1 MKNLFV
7 ILLSALLLTQGCTEE
22 DLCLIGSGSV
32 NEYQLDLDDFENVK
46 LMGPINLRIKQ
57 APNSEVMV
65 EAEAEIFSELSY
77 SVKSG
82 TLEIGFK
89 ENVTCFETDYGVWVN
104 VTVPDIENISSSGV
118 SDIVSVGDLDL
129 DMLVLDISGT
139 ANVELSGQVSDQK
152 IESSGVLNAKNFE
165 LITDNTD
172 INVSG
177 TGEMEI
183 TCNQYLDIDV
193 SGVATISYK
202 GNPTIN
208 QEVSGSL
215 NLINAN

>member
-7 ILLSALLLTQGCTEE
+7 ILLFGLVLTQGCKEE

-32 NEYQLDLDDFENVK
+32 NEYQLDLDEFENVT

-57 APNSEVMV
+57 GPGSEVMV
-65 EAEAEIFSELSY
+65 EAEAEIFSQLSY
-77 SVKSG
+77 SVKSR

-89 ENVTCFETDYGVWVN
+89 GNVTCFETDYGVWVN
-104 VTVPDIENISSSGV
+104 VTVPDIETIISSGV
-118 SDIVSVGDLDL
+118 SDIISDGDLDL

-139 ANVELSGQVSDQK
+139 SNVELSGRVSDQM

-165 LITDNTD
+165 LITENTE

-177 TGEMEI
+177 IAELEI
-183 TCNQYLDIDV
+183 TCNEHLDIDV
-193 SGVATISYK
+193 SGAATVSYK
-202 GNPTIN
+202 GYPTIN